1 MNQTST
7 SDAAALRA
15 ALADIDEHTAEQG
28 WDQPPRL
35 FALARTAELVR
46 AEPALAA
53 ALGLESDD
61 PADVTPIEQEEFP
74 PDQLPLDE
82 ALARVQWND
91 EVMGA
96 AITVERLLLPPSAE
110 SDLTT
115 DDADELQRL
124 AAAHPERRDVRL
136 IVGVL
141 RDGQRF
147 RVIRI
152 RGSEGEEVVRG
163 DDLAPGLA
171 NALAQT
177 FV

>member
-1 MNQTST
+1 VNQTNT

-35 FALARTAELVR
+35 FALARTAELIR

-53 ALGLESDD
+53 ALGLDSDD
-61 PADVTPIEQEEFP
+61 PANVTPIEQEEFP
-74 PDQLPLDE
+74 PDQMPLDE
-82 ALARVQWND
+82 ALGRVQWND

-96 AITVERLLLPPSAE
+96 AIAVERLLLPPSAE
-110 SDLTT
+110 TELTT
-115 DDADELQRL
+115 DDAQELQRL

-147 RVIRI
+147 SMIRI
-152 RGSEGEEVVRG
+152 RGADGDEVVRG

-171 NALAQT
+171 QALSQT
-177 FV
+177 FA